1 MCVEMQTF
9 PVHQEHF
16 TEIRDE
22 LSKLFHV
29 SAHLGFPFTLE
40 EAANYFLPKT
50 NLTPTQLRSLLS
62 SQELI
67 DLGFVLKDG
76 YLLAG
81 CEQTIASRSERQ
93 RISAAKLASA
103 ATFASLLTKLVPF
116 IRTVA
121 VTGSVAYGSAD
132 KWDDIDLF
140 IVTDRNRLWISAF
153 LMLIQVRLHKIF
165 ALRAPH
171 LLPFCLSYV
180 HDAEGFSKESRR
192 NRANSLFARELLKAK
207 PVAGFE
213 EYRKILQE
221 NSWVGQ
227 YYSAP
232 YSEKLEML
240 GEAFDGSSRPRPS
253 NSSGLRGFFLDWAEG
268 IAYEFL
274 SRYLRLRAY
283 VTNLKFESEGR
294 NLRTFEPMM
303 STVSCVYTSNFY
315 RWLSALW
322 GT

>member
-1 MCVEMQTF
+1 MSVETQTF
-9 PVHQEHF
+9 PVHQERF
-16 TEIRDE
+16 TEIRDG

-40 EAANYFLPKT
+40 EAANYFLPKA

-62 SQELI
+62 NEELT

-76 YLLAG
+76 YLLTG
-81 CEQTIASRSERQ
+81 NEQTIASRCERQ

-103 ATFASLLTKLVPF
+103 ASFASLLTKLVPF

-140 IVTDRNRLWISAF
+140 VVTDRNRLWISVF
-153 LMLIQVRLHKIF
+153 LMLIQVRLYKLF

-180 HDAEGFSKESRR
+180 HDAEGFSNESRR
-192 NRANSLFARELLKAK
+192 NRANSLFARELLKAE

-221 NSWVGQ
+221 NSWVSR
-227 YYSAP
+227 YYSTQ

-240 GEAFDGSSRPRPS
+240 GEAFDGSSQPS
-253 NSSGLRGFFLDWAEG
+253 NSSGIRAFFLDWVEG
-268 IAYEFL
+268 IAYVFL

-283 VTNLKFESEGR
+283 VANLKFESEGK
-294 NLRTFEPMM
+294 NLRTFDPII
-303 STVSCVYTSNFY
+303 STASCVYTSNFY

-322 GT
+322 AE

>member
-1 MCVEMQTF
+1 MQSF

-16 TEIRDE
+16 TEIRDR
-22 LSKLFHV
+22 LSKLFHI
-29 SAHLGFPFTLE
+29 STHLDFPFTLE
-40 EAANYFLPKT
+40 EVATYFLPKA

-62 SQELI
+62 SEELT

-81 CEQTIASRSERQ
+81 NEQTIASRGERE

-103 ATFASLLTKLVPF
+103 ASFANLLAKLVPF

-140 IVTDRNRLWISAF
+140 VVTDRNRLWVSAL
-153 LMLIQVRLHKIF
+153 LMLIQVRLYKLF

-180 HDAEGFSKESRR
+180 HDAEGFSRESGR
-192 NRANSLFARELLKAK
+192 NRANSLFARELLKAE
-207 PVAGFE
+207 PVAGFK
-213 EYRKILQE
+213 EYRRILQE
-221 NSWVGQ
+221 NSWVSQ
-227 YYSAP
+227 YYPVP

-240 GEAFDGSSRPRPS
+240 GETFDGSSRP
-253 NSSGLRGFFLDWAEG
+253 NKSSGLRGFFLDWAEG
-268 IAYEFL
+268 IAYELL

-283 VTNLKFESEGR
+283 IANLKFESEGR
-294 NLRTFEPMM
+294 NLRTFDPII
-303 STVSCVYTSNFY
+303 SAASCVYTSNFY

-322 GT
+322 AE

>member
-1 MCVEMQTF
+1 
-9 PVHQEHF
+9 
-16 TEIRDE
+16 
-22 LSKLFHV
+22 
-29 SAHLGFPFTLE
+29 
-40 EAANYFLPKT
+40 
-50 NLTPTQLRSLLS
+50 
-62 SQELI
+62 
-67 DLGFVLKDG
+67 
-76 YLLAG
+76 
-81 CEQTIASRSERQ
+81 
-93 RISAAKLASA
+93 
-103 ATFASLLTKLVPF
+103 
-116 IRTVA
+116 
-121 VTGSVAYGSAD
+121 
-132 KWDDIDLF
+132 
-140 IVTDRNRLWISAF
+140 
-153 LMLIQVRLHKIF
+153 
-165 ALRAPH
+165 
-171 LLPFCLSYV
+171 V